1 MPKVSDEYRAAR
13 REQILDAAAACC
25 AREGFHR
32 TTMQDIVRE
41 AQLSPGAVYGYFTS
55 KDEIIE
61 AIAAERH
68 AREAALL
75 NDVRGLPAAQA
86 LRNLARSFL
95 GALARPQ
102 EQRQRRVGVQ
112 IWAEA
117 LRDPRVLRV
126 VRRGI
131 DEPIRVLVEVLRE
144 AQQRGEVSANLDPE
158 SAARAVIA
166 VFHGFVLQQCW
177 DPRVKVAPYL
187 TTVEAIIDGFVTEA
201 APVAARRR

>member
-86 LRNLARSFL
+86 LRNLARSFF